1 MRRGVK
7 FKSNIISW
15 RGFQRYL
22 YKIIL
27 SNIFLILIPICI
39 LGIFWY
45 AMMFNQAENKF
56 YEQKS
61 IALNEI
67 VSSINHRINAVK
79 LELSAEI
86 LDRKY
91 STYTFSTDDYSTNLS
106 MLIRKLYTVKEK
118 YHIIDSV
125 SFYDITTGKIYNSKS
140 GRYAFDD
147 FYDKKW
153 LDEIDKNIYSIQQLP
168 LRYAFDNEELL
179 DTPNNIYSEFNK
191 LVLSIV
197 LKGRP
202 HYYLMANVSIDRLY
216 NEIADTYNVPH
227 YNEEFFL
234 LNSDGQLV
242 VGKCNYSNPETL
254 LASLTSL
261 KEKEVTYIKENNRI
275 YFLKLLDFGI
285 YCVASYPAPEAYQ
298 ESHYLGKYI
307 LVVCLS
313 LIFFLLI
320 ISVYMAKRLYQPINT
335 LYSDI
340 SENTKSLHKSN
351 IYDEIDMLKLAFS
364 ELSTFNANAK
374 LKLVQFDEINKAF
387 NFRSFLENSRD
398 KEQFVRDHP
407 YLFDE
412 DGNCL
417 CEMLILKFDITDM
430 LMSVEE
436 ETLFLLNLQEVLRT
450 YLQTSMKGVLTK
462 IEDDNLI
469 LLYHS
474 NEREDLEQTRKILTN
489 TIIKLTHE
497 NAYFGLSQP
506 IQNVGEIITQYQICC
521 DLIKASYFFS
531 WKNEIITEEMI
542 ENPKDMNDIYNML
555 ININASFIRCIVSQD
570 ESGITELFKKL
581 EVELRK
587 IKNYS
592 QVKDIYNRILVEL
605 DHEFH
610 FSSFIETNLLQALND
625 NKTLVDMMNFIK
637 NLLMQVSQQYGNN
650 DAKENNY
657 CELAM
662 HYLDN
667 HYMKDMNITDTAD
680 DLKISYSYLS
690 KIFRA
695 RTGMTLTDYLNNTRI
710 EKSKE
715 YLTNT
720 FLTLS
725 EISKKVGYNNVQSY
739 QRFFKKYVNLTPGD
753 YRKLHENKK

>member
-1 MRRGVK
+1 
-7 FKSNIISW
+7 
-15 RGFQRYL
+15 
-22 YKIIL
+22 
-27 SNIFLILIPICI
+27 
-39 LGIFWY
+39 
-45 AMMFNQAENKF
+45 MFNQAENKF

-79 LELSAEI
+79 LELASEI
-86 LDRKY
+86 LDKKY
-91 STYTFSTDDYSTNLS
+91 STYTFSTEDYSTNLS
-106 MLIRKLYTVKEK
+106 MLMRRLYTVKEK

-140 GRYAFDD
+140 GRYLFDD

-153 LDEIDKNIYSIQQLP
+153 LDEINKDIYSIQQLP
-168 LRYAFDNEELL
+168 LRYAFDNKELL
-179 DTPNNIYSEFNK
+179 DTPNNIYSEYNK

-216 NEIADTYNVPH
+216 NEIADTYSIPR

-234 LNSDGQLV
+234 LNSEGQLV
-242 VGKCNYSNPETL
+242 EGNCNYTNPESP

-261 KEKEVTYIKENNRI
+261 KEKEVTYLKQNNRI

-285 YCVASYPAPEAYQ
+285 YCVASYPAPDAYQ

-340 SENTKSLHKSN
+340 SENTRNLNKSN

-387 NFRSFLENSRD
+387 NFRSFLENPRD
-398 KEQFVRDHP
+398 KKDFLRDHP

-412 DGNCL
+412 EGNCY
-417 CEMLILKFDITDM
+417 CEMLILKFDIADM
-430 LMSVEE
+430 LMSLEE

-450 YLQTSMKGVLTK
+450 YLQSSMKGVLTRA
-462 IEDDNLI
+462 EDDNLI
-469 LLYHS
+469 LLYRS
-474 NEREDLEQTRKILTN
+474 NERENLEQTRKILTN

-521 DLIKASYFFS
+521 DLIKASYFFD
-531 WKNEIITEEMI
+531 WKNKVITAEMI
-542 ENPKDMNDIYNML
+542 ENPKNMNDIYNML

-570 ESGITELFKKL
+570 ESGMAELFKKL

-587 IKNYS
+587 IKNFS

-625 NKTLVDMMNFIK
+625 NKTLVAMMNFIK

-662 HYLDN
+662 EYLDK
-667 HYMKDMNITDTAD
+667 HYMNDMNITDTAD
-680 DLKISYSYLS
+680 HLNISYSYLS
-690 KIFRA
+690 KVFRA
-695 RTGMTLTDYLNNTRI
+695 RTGMTLTDYLNTTRI
-710 EKSKE
+710 EKSKD

-720 FLTLS
+720 FLNLS
-725 EISKKVGYNNVQSY
+725 EISKEVGYNNVQSY
-739 QRFFKKYVNLTPGD
+739 QRFFKKYVNITPGD